1 MAEVDVEQANDTTGN
16 DVQPLFAPIRRVVVL
31 TCMDARLDPV
41 NFRFPH
47 MYLRREDAH
56 IIRNAGGFARE
67 AVRSIVISQTLL
79 GTRDIMVVHHTQC
92 GAPAEE
98 LINAHPGDVIMEF
111 GSCRD
116 VAASVRDNVAFLRN
130 HQDIS
135 KKGKITGWVYEV
147 ETGKMEQIV

>member
-1 MAEVDVEQANDTTGN
+1 MAEVDFEQANDTGN
-16 DVQPLFAPIRRVVVL
+16 IQPLFAPTRHVVVL

-47 MYLRREDAH
+47 MYLKREDAH

-67 AVRSIVISQTLL
+67 AVRSIVISQKLL

-98 LINAHPGDVIMEF
+98 LITAHPGDDIMEF
-111 GSCRD
+111 GSFRD
-116 VAASVRDNVAFLRN
+116 VDTSVRDNVTFLRN
-130 HQDIS
+130 HPDIS
-135 KKGKITGWVYEV
+135 KEGKITGWVYEV
-147 ETGKMEQIV
+147 ETGKMRQVM